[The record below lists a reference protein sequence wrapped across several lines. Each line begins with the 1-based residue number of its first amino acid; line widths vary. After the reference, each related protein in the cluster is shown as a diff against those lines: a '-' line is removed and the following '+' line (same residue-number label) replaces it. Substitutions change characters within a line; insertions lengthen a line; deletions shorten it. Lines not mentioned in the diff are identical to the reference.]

1 MYMARASESIPMVS
15 RVIDGG
21 AVVGLMFRMRESTAT
36 SMLSLTIRRGVVLE
50 LDTSRLATANIT
62 AESRKNMIVL
72 FLIWFEELQK

>member
-1 MYMARASESIPMVS
+1 
-15 RVIDGG
+15 
-21 AVVGLMFRMRESTAT
+21 
-36 SMLSLTIRRGVVLE
+36 MLSLTIRRGVVLE